1 MPYFILGGLLISIHW
16 ILFFHAIKIS
26 SVSVTLSVL
35 SSASLMTSLL
45 EPLFYKRRI
54 LPYEVFF
61 GVFVV
66 LGLSMIF
73 KAEQDASLGIYIAL
87 LSTLLSVLFTLL
99 NGKLIEHYEATT
111 ISFYQLLM
119 GSLALS
125 IWMIFTMDIP
135 KDFFVFEN
143 YDALWMFLLASICT
157 AYAFIASVEIMKEL
171 SPYTIMIS
179 LNMEPVYAILF
190 SIYIFGE
197 KEIMSFNFYIGVMII
212 LVSVIGNGIYK
223 ARKSKKTSSNS

>member
-1 MPYFILGGLLISIHW
+1 
-16 ILFFHAIKIS
+16 
-26 SVSVTLSVL
+26 
-35 SSASLMTSLL
+35 
-45 EPLFYKRRI
+45 
-54 LPYEVFF
+54 
-61 GVFVV
+61 
-66 LGLSMIF
+66 MIF

-99 NGKLIEHYEATT
+99 NGKLIEHYESTT

-125 IWMIFTMDIP
+125 LWLIFTMEIP
-135 KDFFVFEN
+135 EDLFVFEK

-179 LNMEPVYAILF
+179 LNMEPIYAILF

-197 KEIMSFNFYIGVMII
+197 KEIMSFNFYIGVLII

>member
-1 MPYFILGGLLISIHW
+1 
-16 ILFFHAIKIS
+16 
-26 SVSVTLSVL
+26 
-35 SSASLMTSLL
+35 
-45 EPLFYKRRI
+45 
-54 LPYEVFF
+54 
-61 GVFVV
+61 
-66 LGLSMIF
+66 MIF

-99 NGKLIEHYEATT
+99 NGKLIEHHEATT

-125 IWMIFTMDIP
+125 IWMIFTMEIP
-135 KDFFVFEN
+135 EDFFVFEN